1 MSGIWHAELRD
12 LGATLRDEAIAHPH
26 RWAWRALPRGAV
38 VSCRVHPQYQ
48 CLQFRIARPVKPV
61 GAQRGRWTQELAIFE
76 SHLDLAG
83 WSRTEAD
90 TETGGVEAL
99 YMSPEPLLPL
109 GTAPHEVAVE
119 GGTP

>member
-61 GAQRGRWTQELAIFE
+61 AAQRARWTQELTVFE
-76 SHLDLAG
+76 HHLALAG
-83 WSRTEAD
+83 WSRAEAD
-90 TETGGVEAL
+90 TETGGIEAL
-99 YMSPEPLLPL
+99 YLSPEPLLPL
-109 GTAPHEVAVE
+109 GMAPYAHAQ
-119 GGTP
+119 GADTP